1 MQNLLKLFFFL
12 LVTHPCF
19 AQIKLTQLNKQS
31 LPKSIKYTGKIIDA
45 VSWKDDLGDNYV
57 ITTETG
63 VLADNDDGGSRKA
76 ALYAYHYLTSGD
88 SLKQTWRVY
97 DYVDECPVDIIASFI
112 KKTFAVTDLDKN
124 GKAEVWLMY
133 HIVCRGDV
141 SPAEMKIIMYEGEK
155 KHAMRGENKVQLSP
169 KEVYGGNYSFDDAFK
184 KAAPEFRKYAEALWK
199 KNLLEKW
206 GQ

>member
-1 MQNLLKLFFFL
+1 MIRAFL
-12 LVTHPCF
+12 LLLICQPCF

-31 LPKSIKYTGKIIDA
+31 LPPVIRYTGKIIEA
-45 VSWKDDLGDNYV
+45 VTWKDKLGDNYV
-57 ITTETG
+57 VTTETG
-63 VLADNDDGGSRKA
+63 EMDDKADEGSRKA

-97 DYVDECPVDIIASFI
+97 DHVDECPVDLKASFV

-141 SPAEMKIIMYEGEK
+141 SPAEMKVIMYEGDK
-155 KHAMRGENKVQLSP
+155 KHAMRGENKVRLSP
-169 KEVYGGNYSFDDAFK
+169 TETYGGKYTFDEAFK
-184 KAAPEFRKYAEALWK
+184 KATPAFRKYAEELWK
-199 KNLLEKW
+199 KNLMEKW
-206 GQ
+206 EE